1 MRKITFKYLKK
12 INRHLGFPGGASG
25 KEPTCQCKKY
35 KRHGFDPWVSKI
47 PWRRVWQ
54 PTPVVLPEESPGTEE
69 PGGLQYIGLQRVEHD
84 LSNLACVRTH
94 TLTGI
99 YHLLTTNNTTEGKT
113 QDDVKP

>member
-1 MRKITFKYLKK
+1 M
-12 INRHLGFPGGASG
+12 GFPGGASG